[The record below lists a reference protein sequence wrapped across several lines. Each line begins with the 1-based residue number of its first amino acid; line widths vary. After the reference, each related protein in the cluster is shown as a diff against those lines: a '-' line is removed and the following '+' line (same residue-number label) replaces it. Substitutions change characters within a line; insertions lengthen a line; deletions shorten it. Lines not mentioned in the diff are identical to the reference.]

1 MGTEMELLSKS
12 EKQQLDQRLGDLIA
26 NRPVISKRIAEA
38 RELGD
43 LKENGDY
50 HAAREQQGIEEAE
63 IRRLEQRLA
72 QVKVIDDA
80 MQKAAGGTVFIGS
93 SVKMKDLDD
102 DDVDM
107 YKLVGEASGVA
118 DYVEVTANSPMGEAM
133 MKARVGDVI
142 RVSAPRGTKRF
153 EILEIS

>member
-1 MGTEMELLSKS
+1 MELLSKT
-12 EKQQLDQRLGDLIA
+12 EKEQLEHRLTELVG
-26 NRPVISKRIAEA
+26 NRTVLSKRIAEA

-72 QVKVIDDA
+72 QVKVIDET

-93 SVKMKDLDD
+93 TVKMKDLDD
-102 DDVDM
+102 DDVDT
-107 YKLVGEASGVA
+107 YKLVGEASGSA

-133 MKARVGDVI
+133 MKSRVGDVI

-153 EILEIS
+153 EIIEIA

>member
-1 MGTEMELLSKS
+1 MELLSKT
-12 EKQQLDQRLGDLIA
+12 EKEQLETRLAFLIA
-26 NRPVISKRIAEA
+26 NRAVISKRIAEA

-50 HAAREQQGIEEAE
+50 HAAREQQGMEEAE

-72 QVKVIDDA
+72 QVKVIDEA

-93 SVKMKDLDD
+93 TVKMKDLDD
-102 DDVDM
+102 DDVDT
-107 YKLVGEASGVA
+107 YKLVGETTGSF
-118 DYVEVTANSPMGEAM
+118 DFVEVTANSPMGEAM

-153 EILEIS
+153 EILEIV

>member
-1 MGTEMELLSKS
+1 MELLSKS
-12 EKQQLDQRLGDLIA
+12 EKEQLDQRLADLIA

-93 SVKMKDLDD
+93 AVKMKDLDD

-107 YKLVGEASGVA
+107 YKLVGESSGSA
-118 DYVEVTANSPMGEAM
+118 DFVEVTANSPMGEAM

>member
-1 MGTEMELLSKS
+1 MELEMELLSKS
-12 EKQQLDQRLGDLIA
+12 EKEQLDQRLADLIA

-93 SVKMKDLDD
+93 AVKMKDLDD

-107 YKLVGEASGVA
+107 YKLVGESSGSA
-118 DYVEVTANSPMGEAM
+118 DFVEVTANSPMGEAM

>member
-1 MGTEMELLSKS
+1 MELLSKT
-12 EKQQLDQRLGDLIA
+12 EKEQLEHRLTELVA
-26 NRPVISKRIAEA
+26 NRTVLSKRIAEA

-72 QVKVIDDA
+72 QVKVIDET

-93 SVKMKDLDD
+93 TVKMKDLDD
-102 DDVDM
+102 DDVDT
-107 YKLVGEASGVA
+107 YKLVGEASGAA

-133 MKARVGDVI
+133 MKSRVGDVI

-153 EILEIS
+153 EIIEIA

>member
-1 MGTEMELLSKS
+1 MELEMELLSKT
-12 EKQQLDQRLGDLIA
+12 EKEQLDHRLADLIA

-93 SVKMKDLDD
+93 AVKMKDLDD

-107 YKLVGEASGVA
+107 YKLVGESSGSA
-118 DYVEVTANSPMGEAM
+118 DFVEVTANSPMGEAM

>member
-1 MGTEMELLSKS
+1 MELLSKS
-12 EKQQLDQRLGDLIA
+12 EKEQLDHRLSDLIA

-93 SVKMKDLDD
+93 AVKMKDLDD

-107 YKLVGEASGVA
+107 YKLVGESSGSG